1 MALELHV
8 RGELA
13 YGYLSEFN
21 ETAKAWRAY
30 RSERG
35 WAVPR
40 ILHGLSGPMNL
51 VVMIFEYPDANR
63 LEEEEAA
70 SAADPAYGAIAQGL
84 GFREP
89 TLTHELFRV
98 AGE

>member
-1 MALELHV
+1 MSLELHV
-8 RGELA
+8 RGEIA
-13 YGYLSEFN
+13 YGHLAEFVEAA
-21 ETAKAWRAY
+21 ETWRTY
-30 RSERG
+30 RAEHG

-51 VVMIFEYPDANR
+51 VLMIFTYPDTRR
-63 LEEEEAA
+63 LEQEEAA
-70 SAADPAYGAIAQGL
+70 SAVDPVYGEIAQGL

-98 AGE
+98 ADE